1 MHAEKTPVIVGA
13 AQWTQR
19 EVDPASAPSPLDALE
34 VVARGAVD
42 DGHGGPAALAEL
54 DTVALVRSMAG
65 GIRNL
70 PAALG
75 ERLGATPRRGLVS
88 AIGGEMALVLVDHVA
103 EEIRAGRARSVL
115 VAGTHNMRTAAK
127 AQKQGVALDWK
138 LDAASDPELFGVDR
152 AGSSPREDAAGL
164 DRPTN
169 IYPLF
174 ENALRAHRGLDIDA
188 HRKRVGALMS
198 RFSEVAAANPH
209 AWFPTARSADE
220 ITLATPENRMI
231 SFPYTKYMNAVMQTD
246 QAAAVWITSLAA
258 ARAYGVP
265 EEQIV
270 HLRGGAA
277 ARERAWFPSER
288 PRFAACPALQQAAS
302 SALAR
307 SGTTLGEVDFIDFY
321 SCFPVAVEMACEML
335 GLDETDPRN
344 FTVTGG
350 LPYGGGPGN
359 NYTLHSLATMVGKV
373 REKQGSLG
381 LVTGNGWYLTKHSAV
396 VLGTEPCEK
405 SHGAPVVPQ
414 PEGVSVG
421 ADQTGAAEVLTYTV
435 LYGRDGAPERGIVV
449 GEVEGGGRFVAN
461 TPDDRTL
468 LADFV
473 AEERIGT
480 RGRVRP
486 EKGGHLFEPR

>member
-1 MHAEKTPVIVGA
+1 MDAERTPVIVGV

-19 EVDPASAPSPLDALE
+19 EVDPASAPSPLDSLE
-34 VVARGAVD
+34 IVARGAVEE
-42 DGHGGPAALAEL
+42 GHGGPAALSEL
-54 DTVALVRSMAG
+54 DGVAVVRSIAG
-65 GIRNL
+65 EMRNL

-75 ERLGATPRRGLVS
+75 ERLGASPRRELLS

-115 VAGTHNMRTAAK
+115 VAGTHNLRTAAK
-127 AQKQGVALDWK
+127 ARKQGVALDWK
-138 LDAASDPELFGVDR
+138 LDAACDPELFGEDSE
-152 AGSSPREDAAGL
+152 GSSPREDAAGL

-174 ENALRAHRGLDIDA
+174 ENALRAHRGLDIEA

-209 AWFPTARSADE
+209 AWFPMARSADE
-220 ITLATPENRMI
+220 VTRATPENRMI
-231 SFPYTKYMNAVMQTD
+231 AFPYTKYMNAVMQTD
-246 QAAAVWITSLAA
+246 QAAAVWVTSLAA

-288 PRFAACPALQQAAS
+288 PSFAACPALRQAAS
-302 SALAR
+302 TALAR
-307 SGTTLGEVDFIDFY
+307 SGATLGEVDFIDFY

-373 REKQGSLG
+373 REQQGSLG

-396 VLGTEPCEK
+396 VLGTEPWEK
-405 SHGAPVVPQ
+405 SLDAPLVPQ
-414 PEGVSVG
+414 PEGIPLE
-421 ADQTGAAEVLTYTV
+421 AERAGAAEVLTYTV
-435 LYGRDGAPERGIVV
+435 LYGRDGGPERGIVI
-449 GEVEGGGRFVAN
+449 GRVEGGGRFVAN
-461 TPDDRTL
+461 TPGDRSL
-468 LADFV
+468 LEDFV
-473 AEERIGT
+473 AEERVGT
-480 RGRVRP
+480 RGWVRP
-486 EKGGHLFEPR
+486 ENGGHLFEPR